1 MSKYAKLDALVLSA
15 LGANPISF
23 ATLMSGEIKL
33 ECEAHAVRDAF
44 RVLDRRLQALKKLNQ
59 VRFDGKGWVKP

>member
-15 LGANPISF
+15 LGATPISF

-33 ECEAHAVRDAF
+33 ECEVHAVRDAF